1 MSKDLNDRM
10 QEPSGLPGDPTAGT
24 RIVSADVPRVL
35 TIQDLLLESRRGATE
50 KRSRSLITTGIGKL
64 DSITGGLQEGFVWIF
79 GASTGWGKSSLAVML
94 ADENLKAK
102 TPKRTM
108 IVSVEDSER
117 IYGDRLMC
125 RRARI
130 SADRLR
136 KRRLQRH
143 EVDLIT
149 EVASRGEDM
158 PVFLDARGKGV
169 EWTAQHTKRIVAEQQ
184 IDLVIFDYLQAF
196 DNEKPQQDRRN
207 QINYIA
213 RTLTDIVKNARG
225 GTGIAGIIMSQITE
239 TPTKLIP
246 DKYSI
251 RESKDVAHAGEVVV
265 LGFTPIQ
272 DILPAGSE
280 NLKRDDPKPDPI
292 AKKGLR
298 HMYVDKVKNG
308 PRGAIIPLDWDE
320 ESACFNCIV
329 DPEEQRLQEL
339 YERSGA
345 ADFQTDEL
353 DQSDTWHP

>member
-1 MSKDLNDRM
+1 VSKDLND
-10 QEPSGLPGDPTAGT
+10 QLQTSEGLPSDPTKGT
-24 RIVSADVPRVL
+24 RVVSADVPRVL

-50 KRSRSLITTGIGKL
+50 ARARSLITTGIGKL
-64 DSITGGLQEGFVWIF
+64 DAITGGLLEGFMWIF
-79 GASTGWGKSSLAVML
+79 GASTGWGKSSLSVML

-102 TPKRTM
+102 KPKRTM

-125 RRARI
+125 RRARV

-143 EVDLIT
+143 EVELIT
-149 EVASRGEDM
+149 DVANRGEDM

-169 EWTAQHTKRIVAEQQ
+169 EWTAQHTKRIIAEQQ

-239 TPTKLIP
+239 TPNKLIP

-280 NLKRDDPKPDPI
+280 NLKGGEKPEPI
-292 AKKGLR
+292 ARKGLR
-298 HMYVDKVKNG
+298 HLYVDKVKNG
-308 PRGAIIPLDWDE
+308 PRGAILPLDWDE

-339 YERSGA
+339 YDRSGA
-345 ADFQTDEL
+345 DDFATDEL
-353 DQSDTWHP
+353 ERYP